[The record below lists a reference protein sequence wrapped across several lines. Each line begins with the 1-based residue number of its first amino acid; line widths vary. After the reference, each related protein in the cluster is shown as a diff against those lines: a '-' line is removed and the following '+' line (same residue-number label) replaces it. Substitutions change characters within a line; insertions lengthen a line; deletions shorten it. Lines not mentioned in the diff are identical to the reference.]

1 MHARGSGDLY
11 QLTYSGYLTTLTKFS
26 SVSAMLTTFLLVISF
41 RGEIPDTKNLLDKQ
55 DTITLKR
62 CIYAAQ
68 RPHLPPIV
76 THNVDGDSTDPV
88 LNHIRRV
95 QLFNKRDDR
104 VKVRLSLSKYFELS

>member
-1 MHARGSGDLY
+1 MIYYTHIHYYHVSDCYTHMYYG
-11 QLTYSGYLTTLTKFS
+11 YS
-26 SVSAMLTTFLLVISF
+26 LVLVFF
-41 RGEIPDTKNLLDKQ
+41 RGEIPKTEKLLDKQ

-76 THNVDGDSTDPV
+76 THNVDSDSTDPV

-95 QLFNKRDDR
+95 HLFNKREDR
-104 VKVRLSLSKYFELS
+104 VKVGETKIIME